1 MLEYNLGK
9 IIEMKLFHFIL
20 QCERLEYICGNECN
34 VPMYSKTQIY
44 SKTNLNDF

>member
-9 IIEMKLFHFIL
+9 KISFHFISG
-20 QCERLEYICGNECN
+20 RLEYICGNECN

-44 SKTNLNDF
+44 SKKTLNNF